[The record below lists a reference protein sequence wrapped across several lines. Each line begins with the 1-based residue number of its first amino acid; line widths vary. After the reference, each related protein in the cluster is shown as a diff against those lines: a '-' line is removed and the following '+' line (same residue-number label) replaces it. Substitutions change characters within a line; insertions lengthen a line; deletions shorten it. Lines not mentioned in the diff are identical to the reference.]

1 MPLSDK
7 QAPAKKDLLPDHL
20 AVCNQLMSIYTFHG
34 WYICLYSTDIA
45 LIAQSNSFNHFLYR
59 GSFYGQWEKCRFGT
73 VQTFTIPRTTRYLIK
88 AWGAQGET
96 LSYDYGDYPGTYY
109 GGKGAFKEGKFRLNK
124 GTVLNIVVERRGGD
138 SVEVRGGQSTKQTA
152 AQLGKY
158 VEDNAGIGGGGGAS
172 SGYNGVNGQGGSSGT
187 NSVRK
192 ESSQV
197 RKGGTSGQP
206 GEYNSEGGHYH
217 GGAGAGWFDQGCTRL
232 GSSHGERGGSRAQ
245 A

>member
-1 MPLSDK
+1 M
-7 QAPAKKDLLPDHL
+7 
-20 AVCNQLMSIYTFHG
+20 
-34 WYICLYSTDIA
+34 
-45 LIAQSNSFNHFLYR
+45 
-59 GSFYGQWEKCRFGT
+59 
-73 VQTFTIPRTTRYLIK
+73 
-88 AWGAQGET
+88 
-96 LSYDYGDYPGTYY
+96 
-109 GGKGAFKEGKFRLNK
+109 
-124 GTVLNIVVERRGGD
+124 LNIVVERRGGD

-152 AQLGKY
+152 AQLGKS
-158 VEDNAGIGGGGGAS
+158 VEDNAGTGRGGRSSVYTADNVLLLAAGGGGGAS

-206 GEYNSEGGHYH
+206 GEYNSEGDHYH